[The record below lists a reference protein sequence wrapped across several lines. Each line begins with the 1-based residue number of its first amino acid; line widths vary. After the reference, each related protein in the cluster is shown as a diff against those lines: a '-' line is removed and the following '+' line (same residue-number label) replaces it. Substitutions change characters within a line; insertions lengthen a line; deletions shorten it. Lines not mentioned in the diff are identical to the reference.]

1 MLSSGAITDQDD
13 KRMSNAKTE
22 DYLKNIYLLQGM
34 KSKVST
40 SLLAKKMLISSPSVT
55 EMIKKLAEQGFVAHE
70 RYSSIELTEAGRRY
84 ALKIVRKHRLW
95 EMFLFQVLHFSW
107 YEIHAEA
114 EELEHSMSDRMEK
127 KIDEILGFPQIDPHG
142 HPIPS
147 REGTLPKLKTRTP
160 LAMLNEQ
167 QIGKVTSVND
177 FDDAFL
183 SYLEKMGVRLDRT
196 IEVREKRTFD
206 GSMLIAIEGKEWN
219 VSNILAENIFV
230 EIVGDP
236 VN

>member
-1 MLSSGAITDQDD
+1 MP
-13 KRMSNAKTE
+13 NAKTE

-34 KSKVST
+34 TNKVST
-40 SLLAKKMLISSPSVT
+40 SLLAEKMLISSPSVT
-55 EMIKKLAEQGFVAHE
+55 EMIKKLAEQGFVSHE

-84 ALKIVRKHRLW
+84 ALKMVRKHRLW
-95 EMFLFQVLHFSW
+95 EMFLFQILHFSW
-107 YEIHAEA
+107 YEIHTEA
-114 EELEHSMSDRMEK
+114 EELEHSMSDRMES

-147 REGTLPKLKTRTP
+147 RDGTLPKLKTRTP
-160 LAMLNEQ
+160 LAMLNEKQ
-167 QIGKVTSVND
+167 VGKVTSVND

-183 SYLEKMGVRLDRT
+183 SYLERMDIRLDRA

-206 GSMLIAIEGKEWN
+206 GSMLIAIENREWN

-230 EIVGDP
+230 EIIGEP
-236 VN
+236 SN